1 MAKEKK
7 SRSLIY
13 EILIVILI
21 GGLLGSIFIPK
32 HIWDIESK
40 KEEECHLRLLNLW
53 TAETFFKQKTDSYT
67 ASVDTLI
74 EVLKSDSAIM
84 MVLDT
89 LYTRSIFP
97 DEDTLETIYKMP
109 IDSLRTCPLTG
120 MEYNIT
126 LSDSIPFVRI
136 NCPNVESTVPVYFVF
151 KKKIINHGSI
161 TDGKVSWK

>member
-21 GGLLGSIFIPK
+21 GGLLGSLLIPK
-32 HIWDIESK
+32 RIWDIESK
-40 KEEECHLRLLNLW
+40 NEEECQSRLLNLW
-53 TAETFFKQKTDSYT
+53 TLETFFKQKTDSYA

-84 MVLDT
+84 TLLDT
-89 LYTRSIFP
+89 FYTRSIFP
-97 DEDTLETIYKMP
+97 NEDTLETIYKMP
-109 IDSLRTCPLTG
+109 IDSVRTCPLTG
-120 MEYNIT
+120 MEYYIA
-126 LSDSIPFVRI
+126 LSDSIPFIRI

-161 TDGKVSWK
+161 IDGKVSW

>member
-1 MAKEKK
+1 MANEKK

-21 GGLLGSIFIPK
+21 GGLLGSLLIPK

-40 KEEECHLRLLNLW
+40 NEEECHSRLLNLW
-53 TAETFFKQKTDSYT
+53 TAETFFRQKTDSYT

-84 MVLDT
+84 AVLDT
-89 LYTRSIFP
+89 LYTRTIFP
-97 DEDTLETIYKMP
+97 NEDTLETIHKMP

-120 MEYNIT
+120 MEYYIT
-126 LSDSIPFVRI
+126 LSDSLPFIRI
-136 NCPNVESTVPVYFVF
+136 NCPNMESTVPVYFVF

-161 TDGKVSWK
+161 IDGKVGW